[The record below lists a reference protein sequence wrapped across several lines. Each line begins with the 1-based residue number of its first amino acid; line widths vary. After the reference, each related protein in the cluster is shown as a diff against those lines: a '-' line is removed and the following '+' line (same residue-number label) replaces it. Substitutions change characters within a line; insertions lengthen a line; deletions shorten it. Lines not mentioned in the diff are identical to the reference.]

1 MEEVPESDHRTRGVD
16 RGNSGGG
23 GQNHV
28 LQAWQRQH
36 HHIHSYSLQYGKTTI
51 IILYG
56 KLDIYRCTKCMFV
69 ISPEYRYPVGKNI
82 DCFFLSLYN
91 RCLSCLLI
99 PVLEIT

>member
-1 MEEVPESDHRTRGVD
+1 MSLVHVQTYHLNIHELCITCEIDHRTRGVD

-56 KLDIYRCTKCMFV
+56 KLDIY
-69 ISPEYRYPVGKNI
+69 
-82 DCFFLSLYN
+82 
-91 RCLSCLLI
+91 
-99 PVLEIT
+99 

>member
-51 IILYG
+51 LIIILYG
-56 KLDIYRCTKCMFV
+56 KLDIY
-69 ISPEYRYPVGKNI
+69 
-82 DCFFLSLYN
+82 
-91 RCLSCLLI
+91 
-99 PVLEIT
+99 

>member
-36 HHIHSYSLQYGKTTI
+36 HHIHSYSLQYGKTPKK
-51 IILYG
+51 YN
-56 KLDIYRCTKCMFV
+56 KLDMLQNIVTVTTFFHSHFLYMYYRCQNC
-69 ISPEYRYPVGKNI
+69 S
-82 DCFFLSLYN
+82 
-91 RCLSCLLI
+91 LI
-99 PVLEIT
+99 PVSEIT